1 MFPQPIRAGVKPAPT
16 IGRPTRWVGAGFIPA
31 RTERIA
37 ALTSPLESLNLGY
50 CKRKSFGAGRLTW
63 RSFERDRNKP
73 TIKFSHLFGA
83 VTSREDAFLT
93 GSTLEAVGG
102 ETGTP
107 HPTAHRGALSR
118 THKPLPLLWQE
129 WGGPGQMEEYHELS
143 R

>member
-1 MFPQPIRAGVKPAPT
+1 MAQTNAPFLPLS

-73 TIKFSHLFGA
+73 TMKFSQLFGA

-107 HPTAHRGALSR
+107 HPTAHRGGAESHPQAAPPVVAR
-118 THKPLPLLWQE
+118 MGRSGTN
-129 WGGPGQMEEYHELS
+129 GGVS
-143 R
+143 